1 MAFINVPGLTGKLYV
16 PDGSLLGSKKHPCRD
31 CSGCQQ
37 CSDDRCHL
45 CRSGTMAAAGRE
57 SDRGELMHAG
67 KRDVDFASTVTVSE
81 ILPAVPQ
88 AISSE
93 TCCGPKPPP
102 ASSSHERPGYRLL
115 PFVAG
120 FIDTPVGPV
129 PRVATALASADF
141 IGAAAVRGGIGRH
154 RCTIAPGLYAV
165 GAASADSPVL
175 VTANYKLT
183 FDTLRRELAGVDV
196 WLLVLDTRGV
206 NVWCAAGKNLF
217 SHDELAL
224 RVQRTGLERVVRHR
238 RLILPQLA
246 ATGVSAR
253 QVKKKC
259 GFEVVWGPV
268 RARDIQDFLRN
279 GMKAETAMRRV
290 TFTFGERLVLVP
302 VELSFLPKPTA
313 VILAALFLMSGIGG
327 GIFSFDAA
335 WARGLTAAA
344 AYAAGVL
351 AGAVATPALLPWI
364 PGRAFALKG
373 ALTGTAVGGLL
384 IFLLRTGLHAAELTA
399 LLVLTAAVSSYVAMN
414 FTGSTPFT
422 SPSGVEK
429 EMRRAL
435 PLQAAALLAFVL
447 AWVGSAFAG

>member
-1 MAFINVPGLTGKLYV
+1 MAFISAPGLAGKLYV
-16 PDGSLLGSKKHPCRD
+16 PDGRPLRSKKHPCRD
-31 CSGCQQ
+31 CFECQQ
-37 CSDDRCHL
+37 CSDDRCSL
-45 CRSGTMAAAGRE
+45 CRSETMAAAGRGY
-57 SDRGELMHAG
+57 DRGKPMRDGL
-67 KRDVDFASTVTVSE
+67 RDVDYASTVTVSE

-88 AISSE
+88 AISPE

-102 ASSSHERPGYRLL
+102 ASSSYERPGYRRL

-120 FIDTPVGPV
+120 FIDTAAGPV
-129 PRVATALASADF
+129 PRVATALAPADL
-141 IGAAAVRGGIGRH
+141 IGAAAVRCGIGRN
-154 RCTIAPGLYAV
+154 RGTIAPGLYAV
-165 GAASADSPVL
+165 GAAAADSPVL
-175 VTANYKLT
+175 VTANYKFT
-183 FDTLRRELAGVDV
+183 FDTLRRELTGVDAWV
-196 WLLVLDTRGV
+196 LVLDTRGV
-206 NVWCAAGKNLF
+206 NVWCAAGKKLF

-224 RVQRTGLERVVRHR
+224 RVQRTGLARVVRHR

-268 RARDIQDFLRN
+268 RARDIHNFLRN
-279 GMKAETAMRRV
+279 GMKAEQAMRRV
-290 TFTFGERLVLVP
+290 SFTFGERLVLVP
-302 VELSFLPKPTA
+302 VELSILLKPTA

-327 GIFSFDAA
+327 GIFSFEAA
-335 WARGLTAAA
+335 WARGLSAAA

-384 IFLLRTGLHAAELTA
+384 IFLLRTGLHATELSA
-399 LLVLTAAVSSYVAMN
+399 LLFLTAAVSSYLAMN

-429 EMRRAL
+429 EMRRAI
-435 PLQAAALLAFVL
+435 PLQAAALLVFAL

>member
-1 MAFINVPGLTGKLYV
+1 MAFINVPGLAGKLYV
-16 PDGSLLGSKKHPCRD
+16 PEGRLLRSKKHSCPD
-31 CSGCQQ
+31 CFGCQQ
-37 CSDDRCHL
+37 CSEERCRL
-45 CRSGTMAAAGRE
+45 CRSGTTAAG
-57 SDRGELMHAG
+57 DRGEDKGTPMRDG
-67 KRDVDFASTVTVSE
+67 KRDVDFASTVAVSE

-93 TCCGPKPPP
+93 TCCGPPPAP
-102 ASSSHERPGYRLL
+102 ASSIHERPGYRRL
-115 PFVAG
+115 PFVVG
-120 FIDTPVGPV
+120 FIDTPAGPV
-129 PRVATALASADF
+129 PQVATRLAAADL
-141 IGAAAVRGGIGRH
+141 IGAAAVRCGIGRN
-154 RCTIAPGLYAV
+154 RCRIAPGLYAV
-165 GAASADSPVL
+165 GAAAAGAPVL
-175 VTANYKLT
+175 VTANYKLS
-183 FDTLRRELAGVDV
+183 FDTLRRELAGVDA

-206 NVWCAAGKNLF
+206 NVWCAAGKKLF
-217 SHDELAL
+217 SHEELAL

-253 QVKKKC
+253 QVQKKC
-259 GFEVVWGPV
+259 GFEVIWGPV
-268 RARDIQDFLRN
+268 RARHIRDFLRN
-279 GMKAETAMRRV
+279 GMKAEAAMRRV

-313 VILAALFLMSGIGG
+313 AILAVLFLISGIGG
-327 GIFSFDAA
+327 RIFSFDAA
-335 WARGLTAAA
+335 WARGLNAAA

-351 AGAVATPALLPWI
+351 AGSVATPALLPWI

-373 ALTGTAVGGLL
+373 ALTGTAAGGLL
-384 IFLLRTGLHAAELTA
+384 VFFLRTGLHAAELPA
-399 LLVLTAAVSSYVAMN
+399 LLVLTATVSSYLAMN

-429 EMRRAL
+429 EMRRAI

>member
-1 MAFINVPGLTGKLYV
+1 MTFINVPGLAGKLYV
-16 PDGSLLGSKKHPCRD
+16 PDGRSHGSKKHPCRD
-31 CSGCQQ
+31 CFGCQQ
-37 CSDDRCHL
+37 CSDDRCSL
-45 CRSGTMAAAGRE
+45 CRSETMAAAGRGY
-57 SDRGELMHAG
+57 DRGKPMHDG

-102 ASSSHERPGYRLL
+102 ASSSNERPGYRLL

-120 FIDTPVGPV
+120 FIDTPAGPV
-129 PRVATALASADF
+129 PRAATALALADR
-141 IGAAAVRGGIGRH
+141 IGAAAVRCGFGRN

-165 GAASADSPVL
+165 GAASTDSPVL
-175 VTANYKLT
+175 VTANYKFT
-183 FDTLRRELAGVDV
+183 FDTLRRELAGVDAWV
-196 WLLVLDTRGV
+196 LVLDTRGV

-268 RARDIQDFLRN
+268 RARDIHDFLRN
-279 GMKAETAMRRV
+279 GMKAEQAMRRV

-302 VELSFLPKPTA
+302 VELSFLPTPTA
-313 VILAALFLMSGIGG
+313 VILAALFLISGIGA
-327 GIFSFDAA
+327 GIFSVDAA
-335 WARGLTAAA
+335 WARGLSAAA

-384 IFLLRTGLHAAELTA
+384 IFFLRAGLHAAELSA
-399 LLVLTAAVSSYVAMN
+399 LLVLTAAVSSYLAMN

-429 EMRRAL
+429 EMRRAI
-435 PLQAAALLAFVL
+435 PLQAGALLVFVL
-447 AWVGSAFAG
+447 AWVGSAFVG

>member
-1 MAFINVPGLTGKLYV
+1 MAFINVPGLVGKLYV
-16 PDGSLLGSKKHPCRD
+16 PDDRPLRPKKHACPD
-31 CSGCQQ
+31 CFGCQQ
-37 CSDDRCHL
+37 CSDDRCRL
-45 CRSGTMAAAGRE
+45 CRSETMAAAGRGY
-57 SDRGELMHAG
+57 DKGKPMRAG
-67 KRDVDFASTVTVSE
+67 KRDVDFASTVSVSE
-81 ILPAVPQ
+81 ILPAVPP

-102 ASSSHERPGYRLL
+102 ASSTHERPGYRLL

-120 FIDTPVGPV
+120 FIDTPAGPV
-129 PRVATALASADF
+129 PRVATALTPADL
-141 IGAAAVRGGIGRH
+141 IGAAAVRCGIGRN

-175 VTANYKLT
+175 VTANYKLS
-183 FDTLRRELAGVDV
+183 FDTLRRELAGVDAWV
-196 WLLVLDTRGV
+196 LVLDTRGV
-206 NVWCAAGKNLF
+206 NVWCAAGKKLF
-217 SHDELAL
+217 SHEELAL
-224 RVQRTGLERVVRHR
+224 RVQRTGLERVVHHR

-268 RARDIQDFLRN
+268 QARHVRDFLRN
-279 GMKAETAMRRV
+279 GMQADAATRRV
-290 TFTFGERLVLVP
+290 TFTFGERLILVP
-302 VELSFLPKPTA
+302 VELSLLPKPTA

-327 GIFSFDAA
+327 KIFSFDAA

-351 AGAVATPALLPWI
+351 AGSVATPALLPWI

-384 IFLLRTGLHAAELTA
+384 VFFLRTGLHAAELPA
-399 LLVLTAAVSSYVAMN
+399 LLVLTATVSSYLAMN

-429 EMRRAL
+429 EMRRAI
-435 PLQAAALLAFVL
+435 PLQAVALVAFVL